1 MMWVFFALFWIM
13 GFIGGFLVGHRLVRL
28 VVDFGENV
36 TPEEQEK
43 IMNYIR
49 ETRKN
54 EQDRG

>member
-13 GFIGGFLVGHRLVRL
+13 GFIGGFRVGRRLIRL

-49 ETRKN
+49 ETLKN

>member
-13 GFIGGFLVGHRLVRL
+13 GFVSGFLVGHRLVRL

-43 IMNYIR
+43 IMNYIK
-49 ETRKN
+49 ETLKN
-54 EQDRG
+54 EQDER